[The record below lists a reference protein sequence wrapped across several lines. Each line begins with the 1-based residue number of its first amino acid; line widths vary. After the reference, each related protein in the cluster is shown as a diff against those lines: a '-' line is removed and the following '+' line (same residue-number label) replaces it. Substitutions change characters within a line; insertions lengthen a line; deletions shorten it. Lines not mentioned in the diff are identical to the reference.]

1 MTPCTHALVHP
12 CIYAPPLQESNAFTK
27 WREAGNELSF
37 DNFREVQIRWP
48 HLYWSFASNT
58 KVICN

>member
-1 MTPCTHALVHP
+1 MHP
-12 CIYAPPLQESNAFTK
+12 RSQDSDAFRK

-37 DNFREVQIRWP
+37 DNFREVQLRWL